1 MADWY
6 LLRGGEPH
14 GPYSEQQIREWIR
27 TGQLAPSEMLNKVGE
42 PNWKRVDECPEFAA
56 DLASKAPTTPYVP
69 ASFTPTT
76 YTSPNPPKDRIV
88 AGILAILLGG
98 LGIHHFYLGNI
109 GRGIL
114 YIFLGCIGISPI
126 LGLIDG
132 ILYLVKSEEEFQ
144 RNYPNWF
151 CSGP

>member
-1 MADWY
+1 MTDWY

-14 GPYSEQQIREWIR
+14 GPYPEEQIREWIR
-27 TGQLAPSEMLNKVGE
+27 RRRLAPSEMLNKAGE

-56 DLASKAPTTPYVP
+56 DLASLASPTPYVP
-69 ASFTPTT
+69 ASSTP
-76 YTSPNPPKDRIV
+76 YRRPNPPKDRIT

-98 LGIHHFYLGNI
+98 LGIHHFYLGNT

-114 YIFLGCIGISPI
+114 YIVLGCIGISPI

-151 CSGP
+151 CSGS